1 MFLAPVLILFAGA
14 VLVFAAG
21 LAKAGR
27 TVLTIISVF
36 CAFSA
41 SFTLAPFLFFS
52 QPRMIGYFGGFI
64 LFRIEPV
71 ASVGALFLAL
81 SAVGFSVWLA
91 ACYREPELRSVLS
104 LMLAGVSFSAASVY
118 AANLPSMML
127 FTSLTFLTL
136 LFLHNKVRRSS

>member
-21 LAKAGR
+21 LLKMGR
-27 TVLTIISVF
+27 TVLTIISVS

-52 QPRMIGYFGGFI
+52 QPRMIGYFRGFL

-71 ASVGALFLAL
+71 ASAGALFLAL

>member
-21 LAKAGR
+21 LLKMRR
-27 TVLTIISVF
+27 TVLTVISVS

-41 SFTLAPFLFFS
+41 SFTLVPFLFFS
-52 QPRMIGYFGGFI
+52 QPRMIGYFRGLL

-71 ASVGALFLAL
+71 ASVGALFLSL
-81 SAVGFSVWLA
+81 SAAGFSVWLA
-91 ACYREPELRSVLS
+91 EYYHGSELCPVLS
-104 LMLAGVSFSAASVY
+104 LMLAGMSFSAASVY
-118 AANLPSMML
+118 AANLPSMIL

-136 LFLHNKVRRSS
+136 LFLRRKIRKM